1 MRTRIL
7 RLGILGYYTVL
18 GYFWTVGLL
27 AFNRIA
33 YFPFG
38 LEIVAVRDT
47 PLILS
52 ALNLLG
58 ITALLV
64 LGRLERR
71 WRTLE
76 NRRVAGTK

>member
-1 MRTRIL
+1 MRTRL
-7 RLGILGYYTVL
+7 LKLGILGYYIVL

-38 LEIVAVRDT
+38 LEIVAVPDS

-58 ITALLV
+58 IIALFV
-64 LGRLERR
+64 FGRLERR

-76 NRRVAGTK
+76 NRQVAGTK

>member
-1 MRTRIL
+1 MRTRL
-7 RLGILGYYTVL
+7 LKLGILGYYIVL

-27 AFNRIA
+27 AFNRVA

-38 LEIVAVRDT
+38 LEIVAVPDS

-58 ITALLV
+58 IIALFV
-64 LGRLERR
+64 FGRLERR

-76 NRRVAGTK
+76 NRQVAGTK